1 MLHLEQKGRI
11 EIYNQ
16 LFLCDISDQSECS
29 APLINQQTSSLK
41 YPNTCVCTELL
52 TDLESETLEFLG
64 KLGWLCYKAGNVQI
78 GDIYILHSGLH

>member
-16 LFLCDISDQSECS
+16 IFPYDIFDQGKRS
-29 APLINQQTSSLK
+29 APLISQQTTNLK
-41 YPNTCVCTELL
+41 YPNVCTELL
-52 TDLESETLEFLG
+52 TDLESEILEFLG

-78 GDIYILHSGLH
+78 V